1 MATDSAGMLPY
12 LPARRFCRGKRA
24 MPSGHASTSAAW
36 AVPKGEPGTD
46 EKPLAAAVRG
56 AENRVTRPDQRF
68 GVGPW
73 GFQNSATVAEL
84 RLRRHVSLFLAH
96 TGDRGTPD
104 SVQC

>member
-1 MATDSAGMLPY
+1 MATDSAGILPY
-12 LPARRFCRGKRA
+12 RPVPAGPAGSEVLPGRWA

-68 GVGPW
+68 GVGPV
-73 GFQNSATVAEL
+73 GAPKL
-84 RLRRHVSLFLAH
+84 GYGR
-96 TGDRGTPD
+96 
-104 SVQC
+104 